1 MYLCVV
7 CNFVKC
13 RSNNITCFIEVIKY
27 MIRKRNYSL
36 NSKYE
41 SGRRNTRYRF
51 ESANSGED
59 LYNEISNDLTSLEES
74 IQDRFE
80 DICKSKYN
88 YIRVSA
94 RIAVEDG
101 IENDN
106 GDPML
111 RFYLFADYKAFSRYM
126 RKGDTRKSIFELTY
140 SFRDDGLYEDDEY
153 FNGTTEKDLIDAV
166 AESFAKSLDDSEY

>member
-1 MYLCVV
+1 
-7 CNFVKC
+7 
-13 RSNNITCFIEVIKY
+13 
-27 MIRKRNYSL
+27 MIRKRNYNL
-36 NSKYE
+36 KHKYE
-41 SGRRNTRYRF
+41 SGRRNMHYSF

-88 YIRVSA
+88 YKHVSA
-94 RIAVEDG
+94 HIAVEDG
-101 IENDN
+101 LENDN

-111 RFYLFADYKAFSRYM
+111 SFYLFADNKAFGRYM
-126 RKGDTRKSIFELTY
+126 RNGDTRDNISELTY

-166 AESFAKSLDDSEY
+166 AESFAKALDYSEY

>member
-1 MYLCVV
+1 
-7 CNFVKC
+7 
-13 RSNNITCFIEVIKY
+13 

-36 NSKYE
+36 KRKYE
-41 SGRRNTRYRF
+41 SGRRNMHYRF
-51 ESANSGED
+51 ENANSGEY
-59 LYNEISNDLTSLEES
+59 LYNEITDDLTSLEES

-80 DICKSKYN
+80 YICKSKYN
-88 YIRVSA
+88 YKRVSA

-101 IENDN
+101 LENDN

-111 RFYLFADYKAFSRYM
+111 RFYLFADSKAFGRYM
-126 RKGDTRKSIFELTY
+126 RNGDTRDNISELTY

-166 AESFAKSLDDSEY
+166 AESFAKSLDASEY

>member
-1 MYLCVV
+1 MV
-7 CNFVKC
+7 
-13 RSNNITCFIEVIKY
+13 
-27 MIRKRNYSL
+27 RKRNYSL
-36 NSKYE
+36 KRKYE
-41 SGRRNTRYRF
+41 SGRRNMRYHF

-59 LYNEISNDLTSLEES
+59 LYNEIANDLASLEES

-80 DICKSKYN
+80 YICKSKYN

-101 IENDN
+101 LENDN

-111 RFYLFADYKAFSRYM
+111 CFYLFADSKAFGRYM
-126 RKGDTRKSIFELTY
+126 RNGDTRDNISELTY

-153 FNGTTEKDLIDAV
+153 FNGTTEEDLIDAV
-166 AESFAKSLDDSEY
+166 AESFAKSLDASDY

>member
-1 MYLCVV
+1 
-7 CNFVKC
+7 
-13 RSNNITCFIEVIKY
+13 

-41 SGRRNTRYRF
+41 SGRRNMRYRF
-51 ESANSGED
+51 ESTNSGED
-59 LYNEISNDLTSLEES
+59 LYNEITNDLISLEES

-88 YIRVSA
+88 YKSVRA

-101 IENDN
+101 LENDN

-111 RFYLFADYKAFSRYM
+111 DFYLFADSKAFGRYM
-126 RKGDTRKSIFELTY
+126 RNGDTQDNISELTY
-140 SFRDDGLYEDDEY
+140 SFRDDGLYEDDDY
-153 FNGTTEKDLIDAV
+153 FNGTTEEDLTEAV
-166 AESFAKSLDDSEY
+166 AESFAKALDDSEY

>member
-1 MYLCVV
+1 
-7 CNFVKC
+7 
-13 RSNNITCFIEVIKY
+13 
-27 MIRKRNYSL
+27 MIRKRNYSI

-41 SGRRNTRYRF
+41 SDRRNMHYRF

-59 LYNEISNDLTSLEES
+59 LYNEIASDLTSLEES

-80 DICKSKYN
+80 YICKSKYN

-111 RFYLFADYKAFSRYM
+111 CFYLFADSKAFGRYL
-126 RKGDTRKSIFELTY
+126 RNGNTQDNISELIY

-166 AESFAKSLDDSEY
+166 AESFAKSLNASEY

>member
-1 MYLCVV
+1 
-7 CNFVKC
+7 
-13 RSNNITCFIEVIKY
+13 

-36 NSKYE
+36 KRKYE
-41 SGRRNTRYRF
+41 NGRRNMRYRF

-59 LYNEISNDLTSLEES
+59 LYNEITNDLTSLEES

-80 DICKSKYN
+80 YICKSKYH
-88 YIRVSA
+88 YKSVRA
-94 RIAVEDG
+94 HIAVEDG
-101 IENDN
+101 LENDN

-111 RFYLFADYKAFSRYM
+111 SFYLFADSKAFGRYL
-126 RKGDTRKSIFELTY
+126 RNGNAQDNISELTY

-166 AESFAKSLDDSEY
+166 AESFAKALDDSEY

>member
-1 MYLCVV
+1 
-7 CNFVKC
+7 
-13 RSNNITCFIEVIKY
+13 

-36 NSKYE
+36 KRKYE
-41 SGRRNTRYRF
+41 SGLRKSGYRF

-59 LYNEISNDLTSLEES
+59 LYNEIANDLTSLEES

-80 DICKSKYN
+80 DICKSKYL
-88 YIRVSA
+88 YKHVSA
-94 RIAVEDG
+94 HIAIEDG
-101 IENDN
+101 LENDN

-111 RFYLFADYKAFSRYM
+111 GFYLFADSKAFSRYM
-126 RKGDTRKSIFELTY
+126 RNGDTQDNISELTY

-153 FNGTTEKDLIDAV
+153 FNGTTEEDLIDAV

>member
-1 MYLCVV
+1 
-7 CNFVKC
+7 
-13 RSNNITCFIEVIKY
+13 

-36 NSKYE
+36 ERKYE
-41 SGRRNTRYRF
+41 SGRRNMRYRF

-59 LYNEISNDLTSLEES
+59 LYNEITDDLTSLEES

-88 YIRVSA
+88 YKHVRA
-94 RIAVEDG
+94 RIAIEDG
-101 IENDN
+101 LENDN

-111 RFYLFADYKAFSRYM
+111 GFYLFADSKAFVRYM
-126 RKGDTRKSIFELTY
+126 RNGDTQDNISELTY

-166 AESFAKSLDDSEY
+166 AESFAKSLDASEY

>member
-1 MYLCVV
+1 
-7 CNFVKC
+7 
-13 RSNNITCFIEVIKY
+13 
-27 MIRKRNYSL
+27 MIRKHNYNL
-36 NSKYE
+36 KSKHE
-41 SGRRNTRYRF
+41 SCRRNMHYRF

-59 LYNEISNDLTSLEES
+59 LYNEIANDLTSLEES

-88 YIRVSA
+88 YKSVRA

-101 IENDN
+101 LENDN

-111 RFYLFADYKAFSRYM
+111 GFYLFADSKAFSRYI
-126 RKGDTRKSIFELTY
+126 RNGDTRDNISELTY

-153 FNGTTEKDLIDAV
+153 FNGTTEEDLIDAV

>member
-1 MYLCVV
+1 
-7 CNFVKC
+7 
-13 RSNNITCFIEVIKY
+13 
-27 MIRKRNYSL
+27 MIRKCNYNL
-36 NSKYE
+36 KHKYE
-41 SGRRNTRYRF
+41 SSRRNMHYHF

-88 YIRVSA
+88 YKHVRA

-101 IENDN
+101 LENDN

-111 RFYLFADYKAFSRYM
+111 GFYLFADSKAFGRYM
-126 RKGDTRKSIFELTY
+126 RNGDTRDNISELTY

-166 AESFAKSLDDSEY
+166 AESFAKALDDSEY

>member
-1 MYLCVV
+1 
-7 CNFVKC
+7 
-13 RSNNITCFIEVIKY
+13 
-27 MIRKRNYSL
+27 MIRKRNYNL
-36 NSKYE
+36 KHKYE
-41 SGRRNTRYRF
+41 SSRRNMHYSF

-80 DICKSKYN
+80 YICKSKYN

-166 AESFAKSLDDSEY
+166 AESFAKALDDSEY

>member
-1 MYLCVV
+1 
-7 CNFVKC
+7 
-13 RSNNITCFIEVIKY
+13 

-36 NSKYE
+36 NSKHE
-41 SGRRNTRYRF
+41 SYRRNMHYSF

-59 LYNEISNDLTSLEES
+59 LYNEIANDLTSLEES

-80 DICKSKYN
+80 YICKSKYN

-101 IENDN
+101 LENDN

-111 RFYLFADYKAFSRYM
+111 GFYLFADSKAFGRYL
-126 RKGDTRKSIFELTY
+126 RNGNTQDNISELTY

-153 FNGTTEKDLIDAV
+153 FNGTTEEDLIDAV

>member
-1 MYLCVV
+1 
-7 CNFVKC
+7 
-13 RSNNITCFIEVIKY
+13 
-27 MIRKRNYSL
+27 MIRKRNYNL
-36 NSKYE
+36 KSKYE
-41 SGRRNTRYRF
+41 SGGRNMHYRF

-59 LYNEISNDLTSLEES
+59 LYNEITDDLTSLEES

-80 DICKSKYN
+80 DICKSKYH
-88 YIRVSA
+88 YQHVRA

-101 IENDN
+101 LENDN

-111 RFYLFADYKAFSRYM
+111 GFYLFADSKAFGRYM
-126 RKGDTRKSIFELTY
+126 HNGDTRDNISELIY

-166 AESFAKSLDDSEY
+166 AESFAKALDASEY

>member
-1 MYLCVV
+1 MV
-7 CNFVKC
+7 
-13 RSNNITCFIEVIKY
+13 
-27 MIRKRNYSL
+27 RKRNYSL
-36 NSKYE
+36 KRKYE
-41 SGRRNTRYRF
+41 SGRRKSSYRF

-59 LYNEISNDLTSLEES
+59 LYNEIANDLTSLEES

-80 DICKSKYN
+80 YICKSKYN

-101 IENDN
+101 LENDN

-111 RFYLFADYKAFSRYM
+111 CFYLFADSKAFGRYM
-126 RKGDTRKSIFELTY
+126 RNGDTRDNISELTY

-153 FNGTTEKDLIDAV
+153 FNGTTEEDLIDAV

>member
-1 MYLCVV
+1 
-7 CNFVKC
+7 
-13 RSNNITCFIEVIKY
+13 
-27 MIRKRNYSL
+27 MIRKRNYNL
-36 NSKYE
+36 KHEYE
-41 SGRRNTRYRF
+41 SGSRNMHYRF

-88 YIRVSA
+88 YKHVSA
-94 RIAVEDG
+94 HIAVEDG

-111 RFYLFADYKAFSRYM
+111 RFYLFADNKAFGRYM
-126 RKGDTRKSIFELTY
+126 RNGDTRDNISELTY

-166 AESFAKSLDDSEY
+166 AESFAKALDYSEY

>member
-1 MYLCVV
+1 
-7 CNFVKC
+7 
-13 RSNNITCFIEVIKY
+13 

-36 NSKYE
+36 KNKYE
-41 SGRRNTRYRF
+41 SDRRNMHYRF

-59 LYNEISNDLTSLEES
+59 LYNEIANDLTSLEES

-80 DICKSKYN
+80 YICKSKYN

-126 RKGDTRKSIFELTY
+126 HNGDTRASLFELTY

-166 AESFAKSLDDSEY
+166 AESFAKSLDASEY

>member
-1 MYLCVV
+1 
-7 CNFVKC
+7 
-13 RSNNITCFIEVIKY
+13 

-36 NSKYE
+36 KRKYE
-41 SGRRNTRYRF
+41 NDRRNTRYHF

-59 LYNEISNDLTSLEES
+59 LYNEITNDLTSLEES

-80 DICKSKYN
+80 YICKSKYN
-88 YIRVSA
+88 YKSVRA

-101 IENDN
+101 LENDN

-111 RFYLFADYKAFSRYM
+111 CFYLFADNKAFGRYM
-126 RKGDTRKSIFELTY
+126 RNGDTQDSISELTY

-153 FNGTTEKDLIDAV
+153 FSGTTEEDLIDTV
-166 AESFAKSLDDSEY
+166 AESFAKALDDSEY

>member
-1 MYLCVV
+1 
-7 CNFVKC
+7 
-13 RSNNITCFIEVIKY
+13 
-27 MIRKRNYSL
+27 MIRKRNYNL
-36 NSKYE
+36 KHKYE
-41 SGRRNTRYRF
+41 SSRRNMHYSF

-88 YIRVSA
+88 YKHVSA
-94 RIAVEDG
+94 HIAVEDG
-101 IENDN
+101 LENDN

-111 RFYLFADYKAFSRYM
+111 SFYLFADNKAFGRYM
-126 RKGDTRKSIFELTY
+126 RNGDTRDNISELTY

-153 FNGTTEKDLIDAV
+153 FNGTTEKDLIDTV
-166 AESFAKSLDDSEY
+166 AESFAKALDYSEY

>member
-1 MYLCVV
+1 
-7 CNFVKC
+7 
-13 RSNNITCFIEVIKY
+13 
-27 MIRKRNYSL
+27 MIRKRNYNL
-36 NSKYE
+36 KHKYE
-41 SGRRNTRYRF
+41 SSRRNMHYNF

-88 YIRVSA
+88 YKHVSA
-94 RIAVEDG
+94 HIAVEDG
-101 IENDN
+101 LENDN

-111 RFYLFADYKAFSRYM
+111 SFYLFADNKAFGRYM
-126 RKGDTRKSIFELTY
+126 RNGDTRDNISELTY

-166 AESFAKSLDDSEY
+166 AESFAKALDYSEY

>member
-1 MYLCVV
+1 
-7 CNFVKC
+7 
-13 RSNNITCFIEVIKY
+13 

-41 SGRRNTRYRF
+41 SGSRNMRYRF
-51 ESANSGED
+51 ESTSSGED
-59 LYNEISNDLTSLEES
+59 LYNEITNDLTSLEES

-80 DICKSKYN
+80 DICKSKYH
-88 YIRVSA
+88 YKHVSA
-94 RIAVEDG
+94 RIVVEDG
-101 IENDN
+101 LENDN

-111 RFYLFADYKAFSRYM
+111 GFYLFADSKAFGRYM
-126 RKGDTRKSIFELTY
+126 RNGDTRDNISELTY

>member
-1 MYLCVV
+1 M
-7 CNFVKC
+7 
-13 RSNNITCFIEVIKY
+13 IK
-27 MIRKRNYSL
+27 KRNYNL
-36 NSKYE
+36 KSKHE
-41 SGRRNTRYRF
+41 SCRRNIHYRF

-59 LYNEISNDLTSLEES
+59 LYNEIANDLTSLEES

-80 DICKSKYN
+80 DICKSKYH
-88 YIRVSA
+88 YQHVRA

-101 IENDN
+101 LENDN

-111 RFYLFADYKAFSRYM
+111 GFYLFADNKAFGRYI
-126 RKGDTRKSIFELTY
+126 RNSDTRDNISELTY

-166 AESFAKSLDDSEY
+166 AESFAKALDDSEY

>member
-1 MYLCVV
+1 MV
-7 CNFVKC
+7 
-13 RSNNITCFIEVIKY
+13 
-27 MIRKRNYSL
+27 RKHNYNL
-36 NSKYE
+36 KSKYE
-41 SGRRNTRYRF
+41 SGRRNMCYRF

-59 LYNEISNDLTSLEES
+59 LYNEITNDLTSLEES

-80 DICKSKYN
+80 DICKSKYT
-88 YIRVSA
+88 YKSVRA

-101 IENDN
+101 LENDN

-111 RFYLFADYKAFSRYM
+111 SFYLFTDSKTFGRYM
-126 RKGDTRKSIFELTY
+126 RNGDTRDSISELTY